1 MILVMQMKENMT
13 KDNSQIISKIKSI
26 LNELRPFLINDGGD
40 IEFIK
45 FEDGIV
51 YIKLSGACAD
61 CQMLDLTLKDGIE
74 TALKD
79 EIPEVESV
87 INVDTSMNYDDIF

>member
-1 MILVMQMKENMT
+1 MKENIT

-51 YIKLSGACAD
+51 YIKLFGACAD

>member
-1 MILVMQMKENMT
+1 MQMKENMT

>member
-1 MILVMQMKENMT
+1 MILVMQMKENIT

-51 YIKLSGACAD
+51 YIKLFGACAD

-87 INVDTSMNYDDIF
+87 INVDTSMNYDDMF

>member
-1 MILVMQMKENMT
+1 MILVMQMKENIT

>member
-1 MILVMQMKENMT
+1 MILVMQMKENIT

-51 YIKLSGACAD
+51 YIKLFGACAD

>member
-1 MILVMQMKENMT
+1 MQMKENIT

>member
-1 MILVMQMKENMT
+1 MEKNT
-13 KDNSQIISKIKSI
+13 NNDNAQIIAKINSI

-51 YIKLSGACAD
+51 YIKMSGACAD